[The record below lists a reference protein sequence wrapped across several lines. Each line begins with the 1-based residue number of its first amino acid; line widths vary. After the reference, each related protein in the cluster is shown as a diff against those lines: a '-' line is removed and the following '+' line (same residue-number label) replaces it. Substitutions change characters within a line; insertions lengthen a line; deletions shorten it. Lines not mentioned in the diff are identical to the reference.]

1 MASTGEIDS
10 AIEVIRRQLAE
21 RPSDPE
27 AQKQLGLLLLQA
39 GRPASAIAALRAA
52 RDRSP
57 QDIQLGAILAETLI
71 DLGQADGALALGR
84 EMIAAA
90 PRSAGPHLLMGAI
103 LRRLGRL
110 EEAMQACRQA
120 VDRAPVQAA
129 TLNALGASLL
139 ELDRLEEAEPVLR
152 RAVTADPGLAPAARN
167 LGGCLKRLGRPEEAE
182 AAFRAALAGSPD
194 PRSRAELGATLLH
207 QGRFPEARAE
217 LEAAIA
223 GDPECVEAR
232 IGLAHLTLLLGEY
245 ETGLPLLE
253 WRDRLRPAPAPFPQ
267 PLWRGEPLAGK
278 TILLHGEQGF
288 GDTIQYLRYVPE
300 IARRAGRVVLVVQG
314 ELRRLAAASFPGLLA
329 ESSADIAACS
339 LRASLIGLAL
349 LCGTRSDTVPKP
361 PYLQADGPAVAAW
374 RARLGEG
381 RKIGLVWGGNQA
393 NRNDRMRSLDPRL
406 LAPLA
411 AIPGSRW
418 VSLQLGRADKPDL
431 PGMLDPTAELGDFA
445 DTAALLGAL
454 DLLVSVETAVAHLCG
469 ALARPGLVLL
479 PYLPDWRWHF
489 ASETSPWYPSLRLF
503 RQDKDRAWEP
513 VIARV
518 AAALAAG

>member
-10 AIEVIRRQLAE
+10 AIEFIRRQLAE

-152 RAVTADPGLAPAARN
+152 RAVTADPGLAPAARH

-314 ELRRLAAASFPGLLA
+314 ELPRHAGREQRRHRRLQPARVADRPGAAVRHAQRHGAEAALSPGRWA
-329 ESSADIAACS
+329 GGC
-339 LRASLIGLAL
+339 GLARAARR
-349 LCGTRSDTVPKP
+349 GAQDRS
-361 PYLQADGPAVAAW
+361 
-374 RARLGEG
+374 RLG
-381 RKIGLVWGGNQA
+381 RQSSQPQ
-393 NRNDRMRSLDPRL
+393 RS
-406 LAPLA
+406 
-411 AIPGSRW
+411 
-418 VSLQLGRADKPDL
+418 
-431 PGMLDPTAELGDFA
+431 
-445 DTAALLGAL
+445 
-454 DLLVSVETAVAHLCG
+454 H
-469 ALARPGLVLL
+469 ALARPAPAG
-479 PYLPDWRWHF
+479 
-489 ASETSPWYPSLRLF
+489 
-503 RQDKDRAWEP
+503 
-513 VIARV
+513 
-518 AAALAAG
+518 AAGRHSG